1 MNAIGLRIAGS
12 DLQQVVGKLGRAAS
26 RSYLGE
32 VPSRLGLDSA
42 KHIGSSATLVFIV
55 PSGGSSRLHGDDG
68 AEIPMQDDRLLI
80 DTYHRLV
87 FPERSLIQAQ
97 DLLHPGD
104 VLLV

>member
-1 MNAIGLRIAGS
+1 
-12 DLQQVVGKLGRAAS
+12 
-26 RSYLGE
+26 
-32 VPSRLGLDSA
+32 VPSRLGLDPA

-55 PSGGSSRLHGDDG
+55 PSDGSSRLHRDDG
-68 AEIPMQDDRLLI
+68 AEIPMQGYRLLV
-80 DTYHRLV
+80 DAYNRLV